1 MRLLNSVCGCCSN
14 VCTRN
19 SSTDWVFCSLHL
31 SSKTVTCLWKAW
43 GCIKYGVAF
52 VVSCRAFASEK
63 FVKKKKW
70 SECHKAWWELNFTLW
85 FLTGGW
91 IAQIQMDSMHTC
103 SQSPSGSGR
112 VWLCLEA
119 RCSQD
124 AFNFLFFTLDL
135 AKTSGYW
142 QESSSDIYFVQI
154 LHDVTWSTLKFMYS
168 WNVGTALQ
176 NFVLLMCILVMHLE
190 ISKKTQKRA
199 NGAASHDAA
208 LNRCSNVGSG
218 RPKK

>member
-1 MRLLNSVCGCCSN
+1 MLLWYLVEH
-14 VCTRN
+14 
-19 SSTDWVFCSLHL
+19 SLWRHL
-31 SSKTVTCLWKAW
+31 L
-43 GCIKYGVAF
+43 
-52 VVSCRAFASEK
+52 
-63 FVKKKKW
+63 KKKW
-70 SECHKAWWELNFTLW
+70 NECHKAWWELNITLW

-91 IAQIQMDSMHTC
+91 IAEKRMDSMHTC

-112 VWLCLEA
+112 VWLCLAA

-124 AFNFLFFTLDL
+124 AFSFLFFTLDL

-154 LHDVTWSTLKFMYS
+154 LHDVTWSTLKFIVQLKCRDGIAKLCTSYVYS
-168 WNVGTALQ
+168 CYAPWNLQ
-176 NFVLLMCILVMHLE
+176 
-190 ISKKTQKRA
+190 KQKKRA

-218 RPKK
+218 QPKKQICAQKNNLNFNFSP